1 MTIPGFGRRSVDK
14 SLVLHFA
21 AAGALIFGV
30 DFVSYWLLAF
40 GPVTTTHASFAL
52 FPTAETASASAL
64 VQALGWSLVF
74 GAWLGI
80 PTAAVRSVLS
90 RPASDVLT

>member
-1 MTIPGFGRRSVDK
+1 MTILRFGRRSVDK

-30 DFVSYWLLAF
+30 DFVSCWLLAF
-40 GPVTTTHASFAL
+40 GSL
-52 FPTAETASASAL
+52 SIETASAPAL
-64 VQALGWSLVF
+64 IQALGWSLVF
-74 GAWLGI
+74 GVWLGI

-90 RPASDVLT
+90 RSASDVLT